1 MVAPCPLPC
10 IEELKKYYK
19 YLPET
24 GELFLKKAR
33 CMADKQKVGKPIGSL
48 GGPSRRKT
56 WMIKHKGKNYYISRI
71 AWFLMT
77 GTDPGLLLIDHKNR
91 NAQDNR
97 WDNLRLANETENNY
111 NKIFVGYCKRKD
123 NNLFRVRVTLE
134 NKRITIGNFKTEEEA
149 KKAAADAQKI
159 FYREFACL
167 DLE

>member
-10 IEELKKYYK
+10 IEELKKYYE

-56 WMIKHKGKNYYISRI
+56 WMIKHKGKSYYISRI